1 MRREIKFRGKSL
13 NTGLWV
19 FGLLMTVN
27 KALGTA
33 VITEHGCGHL
43 RERWVIDLST
53 VGQYTGLKDALGNEI
68 YEGDI
73 LERAVTG
80 IPFEVEVVFHKG
92 CFKARFG
99 DSGFDDVVPL
109 HVLDDQEIIQVVGNI
124 HDTPELKEGKR

>member
-13 NTGLWV
+13 NTGKWV
-19 FGLLMTVN
+19 YGDLRQDGVRK
-27 KALGTA
+27 KAY
-33 VITEHGCGHL
+33 IEY
-43 RERWVIDLST
+43 EIDPET

-73 LERAVTG
+73 LERAATG
-80 IPFEVEVVFHKG
+80 TPFEVVFHKG

-124 HDTPELKEGKR
+124 HDNPELKREWW